1 MLVHMTALLTADELA
16 TIRRRLAEAH
26 WGDGRVTAG
35 HQSGQVKHNLQ
46 IGSDS
51 PVGRE
56 LGLVVLRA
64 LEDCPAFLSAALP
77 RHVFPPL
84 FNRYDAGMGFGSHID
99 NAVRQVPG
107 TAQRMRT
114 DLSATLF
121 LSDPADYDG
130 GELVVEDSYGSH
142 ALKPAA
148 GDLVLYPA
156 RSLHRVEP
164 VTRGTRLAAFF
175 WVQSMVKSTD
185 QRAMLYDLDQSI
197 QALTHNGESGESG
210 GRGPAILRLTGL
222 YHNLL
227 REWGEV

>member
-1 MLVHMTALLTADELA
+1 MLVHIGALLSDTEISGLCERLSAAPWAD
-16 TIRRRLAEAH
+16 
-26 WGDGRVTAG
+26 GSGTAG
-35 HQSGQVKHNLQ
+35 HQSVKVKANLQ
-46 IGSDS
+46 IGPDS
-51 PVGRE
+51 AVGRE
-56 LGLVVLRA
+56 LGLIVVRA
-64 LEDCPAFLSAALP
+64 LEQSPAFLSAALP

-84 FNRYDAGMGFGSHID
+84 FNRYDPGMAFGAHID

-107 TAQRMRT
+107 TAQRLRT

-121 LSDPADYDG
+121 LSGPEDYDG
-130 GELVVEDSYGSH
+130 GELVIEDNYGSH

-164 VTRGTRLAAFF
+164 VTRGSRIAAFF
-175 WVQSMVKSTD
+175 WVQSMVKSGD
-185 QRAMLYDLDQSI
+185 HREMLYDLDQSI
-197 QALTHNGESGESG
+197 QALSDDNQA
-210 GRGPAILRLTGL
+210 AILRLTGL

>member
-1 MLVHMTALLTADELA
+1 MLVHIPQLLSDEEAAAL
-16 TIRRRLAEAH
+16 RRRLDTAPWA
-26 WGDGRVTAG
+26 DGRVTAG
-35 HQSGQVKHNLQ
+35 HQSGQVKANLQ

-51 PVGRE
+51 ALGRE
-56 LGLVVLRA
+56 LGLIVLRA
-64 LEDCPAFLSAALP
+64 LETSPAFLSAALP

-84 FNRYDAGMGFGSHID
+84 FNRYDPGMAFGAHID

-107 TAQRMRT
+107 TAQRLRT

-121 LSDPADYDG
+121 LSDPASYDG
-130 GELVVEDSYGSH
+130 GELVVADSYGDH

-156 RSLHRVEP
+156 RSLHHVNA
-164 VTRGTRLAAFF
+164 VTRGRRLAAFF
-175 WVQSMVKSTD
+175 WVQSMVKSGD
-185 QRAMLYDLDQSI
+185 HREMLHDLDQSI
-197 QALTHNGESGESG
+197 QALTASAGDGA
-210 GRGPAILRLTGL
+210 AILRLTGL